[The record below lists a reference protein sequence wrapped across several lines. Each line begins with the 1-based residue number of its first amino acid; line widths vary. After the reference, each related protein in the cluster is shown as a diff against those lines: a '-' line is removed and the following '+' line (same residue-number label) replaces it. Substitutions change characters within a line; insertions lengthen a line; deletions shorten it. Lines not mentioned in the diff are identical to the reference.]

1 MSENQ
6 SYPGSLITFEGA
18 DGVGKSTHIR
28 FLAQSLEER
37 GEDVVC
43 IREPGGTLIGEQLRE
58 VVLDPNNNSMSAQC
72 ELLIYEAARAQIVH
86 EVIIPAL
93 KQGSVVICD
102 RFYDSTVAYQGYGR
116 GLDISFINSV
126 NAFASSALTP
136 DMTLLLYAGKDY
148 SAGLKRVSDDRILDR
163 LELEGLDFQQ
173 RVIEG
178 YHLLAKENPQRIRP
192 ISSDGSKAATASL
205 IFNEL
210 ASLFSFFKDRTYYN
224 EEYFNTINR

>member
-43 IREPGGTLIGEQLRE
+43 IREPGGTLIGEQLRK
-58 VVLDPNNNSMSAQC
+58 VVLNPNNNSMSAQC
-72 ELLIYEAARAQIVH
+72 ELLIYEAARAQIAH

-116 GLDISFINSV
+116 GLDISFIKSV

-136 DMTLLLYAGKDY
+136 DMTLFLYAGKDY

-178 YHLLAKENPQRIRP
+178 YRLLAKENPQRIRP